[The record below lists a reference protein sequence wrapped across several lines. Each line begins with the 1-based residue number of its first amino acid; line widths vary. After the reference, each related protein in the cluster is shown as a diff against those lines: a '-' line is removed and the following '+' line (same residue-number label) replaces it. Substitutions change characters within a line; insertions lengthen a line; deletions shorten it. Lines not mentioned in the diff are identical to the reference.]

1 MDEQAVRQSI
11 ATTARMMSDAG
22 LAEAFGH
29 VSARWKGGFA
39 ITSTLPFAVAGPEDV
54 VFVSDAGDP
63 PSGGAGAPLET
74 PMHAAVYLARPDVGA
89 ICRGHPPAVVAWGTG
104 IEELPLLHGLGA
116 LAGTRVSVHPDT
128 DLVTTVSQGKE
139 VAATLGEDQSVIL
152 RANGCL
158 AVGATVLEAVTRL
171 YFLEERARVMME
183 APTGAEEIDWGT
195 RLRHTGAELERAMA
209 WFDATFGSA

>member
-1 MDEQAVRQSI
+1 
-11 ATTARMMSDAG
+11 MSAAG

-39 ITSTLPFAVAGPEDV
+39 ITSTLPFAVAGPEGV
-54 VFVSDAGDP
+54 VVVPDAGDP

-116 LAGTRVSVHPDT
+116 LAGTRVWVHPDT
-128 DLVTTVSQGKE
+128 CRQNSW
-139 VAATLGEDQSVIL
+139 
-152 RANGCL
+152 L
-158 AVGATVLEAVTRL
+158 AIRL
-171 YFLEERARVMME
+171 PISRIFF
-183 APTGAEEIDWGT
+183 PWGWCST
-195 RLRHTGAELERAMA
+195 NY
-209 WFDATFGSA
+209 W